1 VSKRKQKKSS
11 GRGDAIAQVRKTL
24 AVAVALAR
32 AKVLRAV
39 LQGEIDRHGGTGL
52 PELGPDDW
60 REFRVTDATR
70 LATLMI
76 AYFTALDA
84 VVEGWKI
91 NGLADD
97 RVDKL
102 LQSSHAQTLSGFRN
116 ALVHPR
122 SLVDERLNNMHADR
136 KEVLRW
142 AAELANTM
150 ESAFSEWYAAIA
162 AKGNSG
168 SAPTDA

>member
-1 VSKRKQKKSS
+1 MAAKKRASGSS
-11 GRGDAIAQVRKTL
+11 VAVITQVRETL

-39 LQGEIDRHGGTGL
+39 LQDEIDCHSGKVL
-52 PELGPDDW
+52 PEPTADDW
-60 REFRVTDATR
+60 REFRVNDATR
-70 LATLMI
+70 LTALMI

-91 NGLADD
+91 NALADA
-97 RVDKL
+97 RVDEL
-102 LQSSHAQTLSGFRN
+102 LRSPHAQTLAGFRN

-122 SLVDERLNNMHADR
+122 SLVDERLKNMHANR

-142 AAELANTM
+142 AAALSGNLET
-150 ESAFSEWYAAIA
+150 AFSEWYAAIA
-162 AKGNSG
+162 GKGASG
-168 SAPTDA
+168 SSRTGA